1 MSSRRLP
8 LFPEDPALPGLRDIA
23 SIVRDLGIDGL
34 TEAALRADQARYQEI
49 EVRSAL
55 AEARGMPF
63 RWALN
68 PYRGCTHA
76 CTYCYARKYQRH
88 LELGAGDDFSSLILV
103 KVNLARALE
112 REVRRPSWSRET
124 VAIGTATDPY
134 QPIEGHY
141 RLTRQ
146 CAVLVAART
155 PFSVVTKGP
164 MVVRDVDVF
173 QEATKGAGCE
183 ILVSVP
189 TVDDVWERLEPGAAP
204 PLQRLRAIEQLT
216 KAGIETGVL
225 MMPLVAGLSTSASS
239 IDRTVRAIRDSGARF
254 VGANVARFDPGVR
267 EFFFD
272 FLSREY
278 PHLVAGYERLYTRTY
293 ASPEFANAIKKVVD
307 EAAVSAGLRKR
318 AGRRGA

>member
-1 MSSRRLP
+1 MGPRRLP
-8 LFPEDPALPGLRDIA
+8 LFPDEPGPPGLRDVA

-34 TEAALRADQARYQEI
+34 TGAALRADQARYQEVA
-49 EVRSAL
+49 VRSAL

-103 KVNLARALE
+103 KVNLPRVLA
-112 REVRRPSWSRET
+112 REVRRSSWSRET

-134 QPIEGHY
+134 QSIEGHY
-141 RLTRQ
+141 RLTRR
-146 CAVLVAART
+146 CATVLVDART

-164 MVVRDVDVF
+164 MVVRDLDVF
-173 QEATKGAGCE
+173 QQATKDAGCE
-183 ILVSVP
+183 ILISVP
-189 TVDDVWERLEPGAAP
+189 TVDDVWERLEPGTAP
-204 PLQRLRAIEQLT
+204 PLQRLRAIEHLT
-216 KAGIETGVL
+216 NAGIETGVL
-225 MMPLVAGLSTSASS
+225 MMPLVAGLSTSPAS
-239 IDRTVRAIRDSGARF
+239 IERTLRAIRQSGARF

-272 FLSREY
+272 FLAREY
-278 PHLVAGYERLYTRTY
+278 PHLVAGYHRLYTRTS
-293 ASPEFANAIKKVVD
+293 ASPGYVNEIKKVVND
-307 EAAVSAGLRKR
+307 AAVRVGLRDPPS
-318 AGRRGA
+318 